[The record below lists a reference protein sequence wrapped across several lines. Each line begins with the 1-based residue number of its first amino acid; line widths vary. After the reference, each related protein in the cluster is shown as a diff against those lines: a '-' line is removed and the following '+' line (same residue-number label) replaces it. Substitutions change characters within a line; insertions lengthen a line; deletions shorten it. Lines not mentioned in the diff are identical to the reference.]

1 MQLILMVILLTV
13 TLKKVFVTAT
23 KVYIFTLNS
32 DLKTEK
38 KTNTMEDGLIIL
50 KMELEHKLILGRED
64 TKDTG
69 KMERDTEK
77 EFLFM
82 IIKTYIQDNGK
93 MEKKMDKVH
102 TFLKK
107 LE

>member
-1 MQLILMVILLTV
+1 
-13 TLKKVFVTAT
+13 
-23 KVYIFTLNS
+23 
-32 DLKTEK
+32 
-38 KTNTMEDGLIIL
+38 MEDGLIIL

-93 MEKKMDKVH
+93 MEKKMDKAH

-107 LE
+107 RE